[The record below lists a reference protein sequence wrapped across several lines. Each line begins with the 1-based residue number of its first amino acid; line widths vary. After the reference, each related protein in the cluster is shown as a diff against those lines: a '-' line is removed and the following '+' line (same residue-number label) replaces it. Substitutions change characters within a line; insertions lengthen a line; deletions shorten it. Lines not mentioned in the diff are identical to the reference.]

1 MKKYLYQISLFAL
14 IFLSTGLSQTTYD
27 FLRVDMSAR
36 AGALGGSFVSNNDD
50 VDVLFYNPA
59 GIAPLQNS
67 PVSLSFVKHL
77 LDINLFSL
85 AYSTEFENI
94 GRFGTALKYINYGTF
109 DAADEFGNRT
119 GEFNAGEFAFLIGYA
134 GEFEENFYYGV
145 NAKVIYSSIAENS
158 SSALATDI
166 GLQYAIPSQQINIA
180 AGVTNLGKQ
189 VSSYMNTEEDLPVD
203 VSIGISKRLENL
215 PVRLSLDFHRLND
228 EREEFYQHFKGFTI
242 GAEFYLSKVLNLRL
256 GYDNERRSELKVGS
270 TSGIAG
276 FNAGLGVLISE
287 YQFNYGYSS
296 LGLVGAMH
304 RIGISTAF

>member
-1 MKKYLYQISLFAL
+1 MKKYLYQTALLTLIIS
-14 IFLSTGLSQTTYD
+14 STVYSQTTYD

-59 GIAPLQNS
+59 GIASLQNS

-94 GRFGTALKYINYGTF
+94 GRFGAALKYINYGTF

-134 GEFEENFYYGV
+134 GEFEENFYYGI
-145 NAKVIYSSIAENS
+145 NAKVIYSNIAENS
-158 SSALATDI
+158 SSAIATDI
-166 GLQYAIPSQQINIA
+166 GLQYVIPSQQINIA
-180 AGVTNLGKQ
+180 ASVLNLGSQ
-189 VSSYMNTEEDLPVD
+189 ISSYIDTKEDLPVD

-215 PVRLSLDFHRLND
+215 PLRLSLDFHRLND
-228 EREEFYQHFKGFTI
+228 ERDEFYQHFKGFTI

-276 FNAGLGVLISE
+276 FNAGLGVLVSD

-304 RIGISTAF
+304 RIGISAAF